1 MRALAIGAGAFSA
14 AVFAA
19 NYVLPSNALIPLA
32 IALVIAGILLLLA
45 RRKWLRAVVISVFS
59 IAFGLTVF
67 AAYTARTTLPAKT
80 LSGQTLEMDAVLL
93 DYPIVYDGYCRA
105 EVRLTGELPHLKALL
120 YDNNKDLVNA
130 EPGAHLHFTA
140 KLKAADTRYG
150 KDYDYYNSKGIY
162 LTASGK
168 SNIGVDDEALY
179 LPAIPAK
186 INKALAG
193 RISEIFPDDTAGF
206 MRSVMLGDKSELY
219 NDLPHYTALT
229 RAGFMHIAAV
239 SGMHVAF
246 LVSLILLVF
255 GKSRRSSLGCIVL
268 LWCFVLVTGATPSAV
283 RAGFMQSLLLLAPV
297 FRRENDPA
305 TSLTSVLAL
314 ILLVNPH
321 AAASVSLQLSF
332 GAMAGILCFSS
343 RINALFMSLVHN
355 KRLRRALRY
364 PIGAAASSLA
374 VMVFTVPLTA
384 IHFGYVS
391 VLSPIMN
398 IFALWAVSLCFC
410 GGFIACAL
418 SLLSLPVACF
428 AAALVSVPVH
438 YIYWLAGLISKVPFA
453 LVYLENAPC
462 AWWLVVSY
470 IFIIAAA
477 FSRVKAVYKLTVP
490 AALSLLSLLLVLTAI
505 KLDYQRGDGCIAVLD
520 VGQGQ
525 SIAVTSPDSSVL
537 IDCGGGAKQRRAG
550 ETAAAYLIS
559 RGRTELDALVLTHLH
574 ADHANGVA
582 QLMEMVD
589 VKRIIMPKDRLDG
602 EWLLEP
608 ILASAAR
615 HDTEITYIS
624 ADTNMSIGGVELELF
639 APQQAGDANERGLM
653 CIATLGGDYDVLVT
667 GDAPFA
673 AERKLLKTHDI
684 EDTEVYVVGHH
695 GSKYSSCD
703 ELVESIGA
711 DTAVISVG
719 YNTYGHPTQ
728 EVLDRLA
735 ANDYNVYRTDLDGCV
750 ELRVW

>member
-1 MRALAIGAGAFSA
+1 MRSLAIGAGAFST

-19 NYVLPSNALIPLA
+19 NYILPLNALIPLV
-32 IALVIAGILLLLA
+32 IALVIIGILLLLM
-45 RRKWLRAVVISVFS
+45 RRKWLRAVVIAAFS
-59 IAFGLTVF
+59 LAVGLTVF
-67 AAYTARTTLPAKT
+67 VAYTARTTVPAKE
-80 LSGQTLEMDAVLL
+80 LSGQTLEIDAVLL

-120 YDNNKDLVNA
+120 YDNNKDLVGV
-130 EPGAHLHFTA
+130 EPGARLHLTA

-168 SNIGVDDEALY
+168 SNISVDNEAMY
-179 LPAIPAK
+179 LPALPAK
-186 INKALAG
+186 INRALAG
-193 RISEIFPDDTAGF
+193 RISEIFPADTAGF

-219 NDLPHYTALT
+219 NDLPHYAALT

-246 LVSLILLVF
+246 LVSLILLIF
-255 GKSRRSSLGCIVL
+255 GKSCRSSLGCIAL
-268 LWCFVLVTGATPSAV
+268 LWSFVFVTGAGPSAV

-332 GAMAGILCFSS
+332 GAMAGILCFGS
-343 RINALFMSLVHN
+343 RINALFMSLVHSR
-355 KRLRRALRY
+355 KLRRVLRY
-364 PIGAAASSLA
+364 PIGAASSSLS

-398 IFALWAVSLCFC
+398 ILALWAVSLCFC

-418 SLLSLPVACF
+418 SLLSMPTACF
-428 AAALVSVPVH
+428 AAALVSIPVH

-453 LVYLENAPC
+453 LVYLENALYT
-462 AWWLVVSY
+462 WWLVISCV
-470 IFIIAAA
+470 FIVAAA
-477 FSRVKAVYKLTVP
+477 LSRMKAVYKIAVP
-490 AALSLLSLLLVLTAI
+490 TALSLVSLLAVLTFV
-505 KLDYQRGDGCIAVLD
+505 KLDYQRGDGCVAVLD

-525 SIAVTSPDSSVL
+525 SIAVMSPDNSIL

-608 ILASAAR
+608 ILASAAS
-615 HDTEITYIS
+615 HGTEITYIS
-624 ADTNMSIGGVELELF
+624 ADTDMSIGGIELELF

-684 EDTEVYVVGHH
+684 ENTEVYVVGHH

-719 YNTYGHPTQ
+719 YNTYGHPTR

>member
-1 MRALAIGAGAFSA
+1 MRSLAIGAGAFSA

-19 NYVLPSNALIPLA
+19 NYILPLNALIPLA
-32 IALVIAGILLLLA
+32 IALVVIGVLLLLT
-45 RRKWLRAVVISVFS
+45 RRRWLRAVVIAAFS
-59 IAFGLTVF
+59 LAVGLTVF
-67 AAYTARTTLPAKT
+67 AAYTDRTTVPAKE
-80 LSGQTLEMDAVLL
+80 LSGQTLEIDAVLL

-120 YDNNKDLVNA
+120 YDNNKDLVGV
-130 EPGAHLHFTA
+130 EPGVRLHLTA

-168 SNIGVDDEALY
+168 SNISVDSEALY
-179 LPAIPAK
+179 LPALPTK
-186 INKALAG
+186 INRALAG
-193 RISEIFPDDTAGF
+193 RISEIFPADTAGF
-206 MRSVMLGDKSELY
+206 MRSVVLGDKSELY

-246 LVSLILLVF
+246 LVSLILLIF

-268 LWCFVLVTGATPSAV
+268 LWSFVLVTGASPSAV

-332 GAMAGILCFSS
+332 GAMAGILCFGS
-343 RINALFMSLVHN
+343 RINALFMSLVHSR
-355 KRLRRALRY
+355 KLRRVLRY
-364 PIGAAASSLA
+364 PIGAAASSLS

-398 IFALWAVSLCFC
+398 ILALWAVSLCFC

-418 SLLSLPVACF
+418 SLLSMPTACF
-428 AAALVSVPVH
+428 AAALVSIPVN

-453 LVYLENAPC
+453 LVYLENALYT
-462 AWWLVVSY
+462 WWLVISCV
-470 IFIIAAA
+470 FIVAAA
-477 FSRVKAVYKLTVP
+477 LSRMKAVYKIAVP
-490 AALSLLSLLLVLTAI
+490 TALSLVSLLAVLTFV
-505 KLDYQRGDGCIAVLD
+505 KLDYQRGDGCVAVLD

-525 SIAVTSPDSSVL
+525 SIAVMSPDNSIL

-615 HDTEITYIS
+615 HGTEITYIS
-624 ADTNMSIGGVELELF
+624 TDTDMSIGGIELELF

-684 EDTEVYVVGHH
+684 ADTEVYVVGHH

-719 YNTYGHPTQ
+719 YNTYGHPTR